1 MTTTTDATAAASS
14 EAQLLKTVTT
24 ILTSHPDP
32 HSALKLLIQN
42 LTLPTVLS
50 VLSTTQLH
58 RTHSATLLS
67 FFHIFRHSLHP
78 SLSSSP
84 EPLLALLPGLL
95 VHRRYSSARS
105 LLLNFISSDHP
116 RHSLHQLLFR
126 RPRLPQPLLDTSL
139 SAYALS
145 DHPDLA
151 FQLFNKMKRLRIK
164 PNLLTCHSL
173 LSSLVRRHPHS
184 SHSIHLSKQGQLSKV
199 REVLLEMKG
208 SGVSPNRNT
217 YNILV
222 HGYCKLR
229 WSKEAAEVV
238 ELMRANDMV
247 PNIWT
252 YNTIMRGLCDEG
264 KVKEAI
270 SLRDDIESLRVMPD
284 EWYCKEG
291 KMDEASCVVAKMVE
305 SGFSPDCFTY
315 NTMINGYCKAGNPG
329 EAFKIMDEMGRK
341 GLKMDTFTLN
351 TIVHK
356 LCMEKLLKEAYELTV
371 KTTKRGYILDE
382 VTYGTLIMGYFKNDQ
397 SNKALKLWD
406 EMKEKGIIPSVVT
419 YNTII
424 GGLCHS
430 LKTDQAVDKLNELLD
445 KGLAPDE
452 ATCNIIIHGF
462 CREGALE
469 KAFLFYNRMVEN
481 SFKPD
486 VIT

>member
-1 MTTTTDATAAASS
+1 MPVSPEGDIVLSPTLNRDLVSSAELFSSAEFGGKEPRVLVWDFHYFASEGYRYYKIVLHIYDIFNYLLPRLADYHPSNAIKMTTTTDATAAASS

-139 SAYALS
+139 SAYTLS

-184 SHSIHLSKQGQLSKV
+184 SHSIHLSKQVFNDSLKLGITS
-199 REVLLEMKG
+199 
-208 SGVSPNRNT
+208 NT
-217 YNILV
+217 TTFNILI
-222 HGYCKLR
+222 HGSCLDNNFNNAL
-229 WSKEAAEVV
+229 SF
-238 ELMRANDMV
+238 MNQMTNFTCSPD
-247 PNIWT
+247 NIT
-252 YNTIMRGLCDEG
+252 YNT
-264 KVKEAI
+264 
-270 SLRDDIESLRVMPD
+270 
-284 EWYCKEG
+284 
-291 KMDEASCVVAKMVE
+291 
-305 SGFSPDCFTY
+305 F
-315 NTMINGYCKAGNPG
+315 
-329 EAFKIMDEMGRK
+329 
-341 GLKMDTFTLN
+341 
-351 TIVHK
+351 
-356 LCMEKLLKEAYELTV
+356 
-371 KTTKRGYILDE
+371 LD
-382 VTYGTLIMGYFKNDQ
+382 
-397 SNKALKLWD
+397 A
-406 EMKEKGIIPSVVT
+406 
-419 YNTII
+419 
-424 GGLCHS
+424 
-430 LKTDQAVDKLNELLD
+430 
-445 KGLAPDE
+445 
-452 ATCNIIIHGF
+452 
-462 CREGALE
+462 
-469 KAFLFYNRMVEN
+469 
-481 SFKPD
+481 
-486 VIT
+486 

>member
-184 SHSIHLSKQGQLSKV
+184 SHSIHLSKQVFNDSLKLGITS
-199 REVLLEMKG
+199 
-208 SGVSPNRNT
+208 NT
-217 YNILV
+217 TTFNILI
-222 HGYCKLR
+222 HGSCLDNNFNNAL
-229 WSKEAAEVV
+229 SF
-238 ELMRANDMV
+238 MNQMTNFTCSPD
-247 PNIWT
+247 NIT
-252 YNTIMRGLCDEG
+252 YNT
-264 KVKEAI
+264 
-270 SLRDDIESLRVMPD
+270 
-284 EWYCKEG
+284 
-291 KMDEASCVVAKMVE
+291 
-305 SGFSPDCFTY
+305 F
-315 NTMINGYCKAGNPG
+315 
-329 EAFKIMDEMGRK
+329 
-341 GLKMDTFTLN
+341 
-351 TIVHK
+351 
-356 LCMEKLLKEAYELTV
+356 
-371 KTTKRGYILDE
+371 LD
-382 VTYGTLIMGYFKNDQ
+382 
-397 SNKALKLWD
+397 A
-406 EMKEKGIIPSVVT
+406 
-419 YNTII
+419 
-424 GGLCHS
+424 
-430 LKTDQAVDKLNELLD
+430 
-445 KGLAPDE
+445 
-452 ATCNIIIHGF
+452 
-462 CREGALE
+462 
-469 KAFLFYNRMVEN
+469 
-481 SFKPD
+481 
-486 VIT
+486 